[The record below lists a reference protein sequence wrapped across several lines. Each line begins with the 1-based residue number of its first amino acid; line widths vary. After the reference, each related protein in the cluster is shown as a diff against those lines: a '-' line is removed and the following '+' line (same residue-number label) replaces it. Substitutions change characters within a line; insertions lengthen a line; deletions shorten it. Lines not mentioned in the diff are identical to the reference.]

1 MEHNKTVTFFDKKII
16 IREQQYATC
25 ANKDESL
32 IQKELK
38 TYRGDKLFI
47 PNLPGT
53 WEQLMHQYYDNPIA
67 GYLGTKKMKE
77 LIK

>member
-53 WEQLMHQYYDNPIA
+53 
-67 GYLGTKKMKE
+67 
-77 LIK
+77 